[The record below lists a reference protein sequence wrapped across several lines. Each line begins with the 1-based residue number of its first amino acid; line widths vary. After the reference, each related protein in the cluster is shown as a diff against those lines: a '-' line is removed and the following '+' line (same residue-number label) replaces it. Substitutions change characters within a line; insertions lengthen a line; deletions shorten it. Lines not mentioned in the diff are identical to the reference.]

1 MLIHN
6 CLQICFA
13 LSSIHMYIPSI
24 QALSSSPSGYVLMV
38 EGGRIDHAHH
48 LNQAKKAVEETL
60 ELERAVLAALELTRR
75 GSVPCNHEVTLIQR
89 YQERE
94 LLTTMD

>member
-1 MLIHN
+1 MLSPLHI
-6 CLQICFA
+6 
-13 LSSIHMYIPSI
+13 SSI

-75 GSVPCNHEVTLIQR
+75 DSVSCKHEVTLIQR

>member
-1 MLIHN
+1 
-6 CLQICFA
+6 
-13 LSSIHMYIPSI
+13 
-24 QALSSSPSGYVLMV
+24 MV

-75 GSVPCNHEVTLIQR
+75 DSVSCKHEVTLIQR

-94 LLTTMD
+94 LLTTYDQTDEQSYTDCEQSWKTRCLTNSF